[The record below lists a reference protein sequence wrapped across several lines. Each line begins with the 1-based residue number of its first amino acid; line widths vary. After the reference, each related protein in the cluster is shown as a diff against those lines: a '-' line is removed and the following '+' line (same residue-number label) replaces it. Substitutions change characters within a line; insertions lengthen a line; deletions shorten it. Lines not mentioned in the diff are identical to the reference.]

1 MAKDFSIS
9 SKVLDTDKYVYREER
24 DLSKTQVDWGTVSKE
39 LTTTIN
45 NVRDERETQKA
56 EIEKANTESMNR
68 AGEFDQ
74 YNSKSL
80 NESVL
85 EGSEW
90 AKNAMSVQMDFVR
103 RGLITPSENKRYQQR
118 VSDSFSS
125 LKGNLNKF
133 AAHYDEAATRTQEG
147 VSVIGEQA
155 INNTTAGLAN
165 LGQYE
170 LSGNPATGELH
181 YVHTGTNPKT
191 GEPYDPNNP
200 ANQISL
206 SVINSRMNQK
216 MDYVATSDSA
226 LGEVDKLGEVIESTL
241 LNNQAVRTVEDWRQL
256 EDSEEMMDRMVGV
269 IANTPAQKLSILQ
282 EAGYTAEDFTEDP
295 NTQDPSHKDYDPS
308 KILMVPNP
316 DKSGGFVFEFNEEQ
330 EAEIEKNA
338 RLALEAQIDK
348 KIKTVKGFAEQKQS
362 SLEVGQEINLD
373 EGRGYFNSL
382 RDFVTGGGTAAGS
395 GAQNLVNEFNKALPE
410 GEMPY
415 QQVKRVVDADGNIIS
430 FELTREDGTPLPVN
444 VEGLSTVD
452 AMRELWG
459 AATPIGSMK
468 WETLLREDPTI
479 LDNFPEEYGTGEA
492 SGQGQLDE
500 YGVTDINSTREA
512 LDGKSPLKYIQGKLG
527 GTLASETDPET
538 QVKEVYENVISAVL
552 PSQMFD
558 DIQGSQGIKVSVE
571 GNNVLIQVGESTAKI
586 EDAWGGGE
594 QDYTIDQLQVIED
607 LIGVERQRLKDK
619 RAGRTSS
626 PPPPPMTYAQWL
638 VQNPGGT
645 FQQYQDYVNSL

>member
-24 DLSKTQVDWGTVSKE
+24 DLSKTQVDWGTVSQE

-45 NVRDERETQKA
+45 TIRDERETQKA

-90 AKNAMSVQMDFVR
+90 AKNAMSVQMDLVR

-125 LKGNLNKF
+125 LKGNLNNF

-226 LGEVDKLGEVIESTL
+226 LKEVEKLGIEEALKTL
-241 LNNQAVRTVEDWRQL
+241 LF
-256 EDSEEMMDRMVGV
+256 
-269 IANTPAQKLSILQ
+269 IL
-282 EAGYTAEDFTEDP
+282 
-295 NTQDPSHKDYDPS
+295 
-308 KILMVPNP
+308 
-316 DKSGGFVFEFNEEQ
+316 
-330 EAEIEKNA
+330 
-338 RLALEAQIDK
+338 
-348 KIKTVKGFAEQKQS
+348 
-362 SLEVGQEINLD
+362 
-373 EGRGYFNSL
+373 
-382 RDFVTGGGTAAGS
+382 
-395 GAQNLVNEFNKALPE
+395 
-410 GEMPY
+410 
-415 QQVKRVVDADGNIIS
+415 
-430 FELTREDGTPLPVN
+430 
-444 VEGLSTVD
+444 
-452 AMRELWG
+452 
-459 AATPIGSMK
+459 
-468 WETLLREDPTI
+468 
-479 LDNFPEEYGTGEA
+479 
-492 SGQGQLDE
+492 
-500 YGVTDINSTREA
+500 
-512 LDGKSPLKYIQGKLG
+512 
-527 GTLASETDPET
+527 
-538 QVKEVYENVISAVL
+538 
-552 PSQMFD
+552 
-558 DIQGSQGIKVSVE
+558 
-571 GNNVLIQVGESTAKI
+571 
-586 EDAWGGGE
+586 
-594 QDYTIDQLQVIED
+594 
-607 LIGVERQRLKDK
+607 
-619 RAGRTSS
+619 
-626 PPPPPMTYAQWL
+626 
-638 VQNPGGT
+638 
-645 FQQYQDYVNSL
+645 